1 MTDAIPRLLFVLG
14 DKAAASSLGASLLKT
29 PVAVETRYVETAD
42 AALDELATRAID
54 YVFADV
60 HLEGSD
66 GVDLFRVVEAR
77 FPDVVRV
84 LVADPREIGSLTSSG
99 IAHRCLAKPWDLTA
113 ITEVLRRRYELEAW
127 LAEPG
132 LQQALQRTERL
143 PSAPSAYTAIAA
155 EMRSADPSLAKI
167 AAIIAQD
174 PALTA
179 KVLQH
184 VNSAFFAFRQEITTI
199 DRAVSMIGMNPI
211 MALVMSVGLYGKPS
225 PAAAAAAESIR
236 GRSLAVAAFTRQIAR
251 IEGVTAADRDTAF
264 LAAML
269 HDCGKLVM
277 ATSWPG
283 EYSAYLDGDDLAAE
297 SSAFGADHALIGAY
311 LLSTWNLAD
320 PVVEAVAHHHRP
332 SAGNFSELG
341 AAALVHIAHALV
353 QRPGNGT
360 LPDIDLELMG
370 QFDLWDHTATWI
382 AAAED
387 LEYKAANR

>member
-1 MTDAIPRLLFVLG
+1 MTAPIPRLLFVLG
-14 DKAAASSLGASLLKT
+14 DQAAAASLGARLLKT
-29 PVAVETRYVETAD
+29 PLSVETRHMPTAETA
-42 AALDELATRAID
+42 LADLAGRPAD
-54 YVFADV
+54 SVFTDV
-60 HLEGSD
+60 HLEGMD
-66 GVDLFRVVEAR
+66 GVDLCRAVETR

-84 LVADPREIGSLTSSG
+84 LVADAREVGSLTSSG
-99 IAHRCLAKPWDLTA
+99 VAHRCLPRPWDLDA
-113 ITEVLRRRYELEAW
+113 IAEVLRRRYELEAW

-155 EMRSADPSLAKI
+155 EMRAKDPSLARV
-167 AAIIAQD
+167 AAIISQD

-199 DRAVSMIGMNPI
+199 DKAVTMIGMNPI
-211 MALVMSVGLYGKPS
+211 MALVMSVGLYGRPS
-225 PAAAAAAESIR
+225 PATAAAAESIR
-236 GRSLAVAAFTRQIAR
+236 QRSLAVAAFTRIVAR
-251 IEGVTAADRDTAF
+251 IEGVSATDRDTAF
-264 LAAML
+264 LAGML

-283 EYSAYLDGDDLAAE
+283 DYAGYLDGDDLAAE

-320 PVVEAVAHHHRP
+320 NVVEAVAHHHRP

-341 AAALVHIAHALV
+341 GAALVHIAHALV

-360 LPDIDLELMG
+360 LPNIDLELMG
-370 QFDLWDHTATWI
+370 QFDLWDHTSAWI
-382 AAAED
+382 EAAEE
-387 LEYKAANR
+387 LEYQAANR